1 MCSRVAASLCTAV
14 GCGPEMIVDGG
25 VGGYVERAVRLG
37 TRRAELLALRRKLWA
52 RRLSAPLFDT
62 RLWTRTWEHALRAVW
77 LRHCAGE
84 PPASMDVRLG
94 ELEAEASRSRQTARP
109 RALVPLDRVL
119 SAGRQPSFAG
129 RMQRTHW

>member
-14 GCGPEMIVDGG
+14 DCGPQMIADGG
-25 VGGYVERAVRLG
+25 IGDYVERAVRFG

-94 ELEAEASRSRQTARP
+94 ELEAEVSHSPPDGTPTGTR
-109 RALVPLDRVL
+109 PLDRVL